1 MPGVQDKV
9 VIVTGAGGGL
19 GRSYA
24 RFLADNGALVVVNDL
39 GGARDGS
46 GSGTNMADAV
56 VEEIRSHGGRAVA
69 DYSSVAT
76 REGAEDIVA
85 TAIEHFGAV
94 TVWSATRESC
104 VTERSTRCLTRT
116 GMP

>member
-1 MPGVQDKV
+1 VPGVQDKV

-39 GGARDGS
+39 GGARDGT
-46 GSGTNMADAV
+46 GSGTGMADAV
-56 VEEIRSHGGRAVA
+56 VAEIRDAGGRAVA

-76 REGAEDIVA
+76 AEGANAIVA
-85 TAIEHFGAV
+85 RTRVIAKTSGPRPSNLIE
-94 TVWSATRESC
+94 TRN
-104 VTERSTRCLTRT
+104 L
-116 GMP
+116 